1 MVDLYDIIFNSDGS
15 SRIFYFNSCVIKECV
30 IKSFELS
37 PLLFRVSKN
46 GVINVS
52 DCFSSLTLTFP
63 IYLSDKTED
72 VEFSRNVGFYLYAN
86 EKDCQR
92 DDKKDSVLRY
102 SPIDMKLYTCND
114 TCLYINRDYD
124 IADMNKCSW
133 HLSDDNNLFNSLFR
147 RKYRLGSYRWSIKQG
162 KPVLDFNV
170 LEEFHFDVLKKS
182 IDCKS
187 CDKDGYFS
195 SYEECRQYFKK
206 MYNRDDT
213 IGFVLRFN
221 KTKK

>member
-1 MVDLYDIIFNSDGS
+1 
-15 SRIFYFNSCVIKECV
+15 
-30 IKSFELS
+30 
-37 PLLFRVSKN
+37 
-46 GVINVS
+46 
-52 DCFSSLTLTFP
+52 
-63 IYLSDKTED
+63 
-72 VEFSRNVGFYLYAN
+72 
-86 EKDCQR
+86 
-92 DDKKDSVLRY
+92 
-102 SPIDMKLYTCND
+102 MKLYTCND

-187 CDKDGYFS
+187 CDKDGYFLHMRNVANILRRCIIVMTLLVLS
-195 SYEECRQYFKK
+195 CDLTRQR
-206 MYNRDDT
+206 N
-213 IGFVLRFN
+213 N
-221 KTKK
+221 N